1 MAYAPARMATVA
13 AAQLLWLVLPAA
25 CAAAAPVAAQS
36 ASAPKPNIMFVLA
49 DDLGYNE
56 MGFMNSSRGL
66 SAPACCPP
74 ACCPPACCQRPLCC
88 TLAAAG
94 RPLAV
99 ALLQSRT
106 TSTSWLS
113 RGSF

>member
-1 MAYAPARMATVA
+1 MAYAPARMATVV

-25 CAAAAPVAAQS
+25 CAAATPVAAQS

-66 SAPACCPP
+66 SASVRYPP
-74 ACCPPACCQRPLCC
+74 ACCPLTCQRLLCC
-88 TLAAAG
+88 T
-94 RPLAV
+94 
-99 ALLQSRT
+99 
-106 TSTSWLS
+106 
-113 RGSF
+113 